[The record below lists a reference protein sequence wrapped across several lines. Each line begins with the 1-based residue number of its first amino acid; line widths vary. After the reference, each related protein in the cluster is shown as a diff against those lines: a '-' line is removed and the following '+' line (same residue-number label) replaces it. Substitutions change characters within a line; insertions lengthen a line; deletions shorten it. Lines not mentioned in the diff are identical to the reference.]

1 METRSVSNNCSQQFE
16 LKTKTKIFRLNSREK
31 TLVVVVLAALLVG
44 LWLPERIIVSTSP
57 SLKHR
62 IFFLTRAN
70 SEIKL
75 GDYLVFRHKDSGF
88 VQKGLDPANDRMIK
102 KVGCRPG
109 NILFTDVDRN
119 SFCGQKL
126 LGVALQTDSKGRSL
140 PLFQFSGPVPENS
153 YFMVGTNPRS
163 FDSKYFGFVHADD
176 ILYKALPIW

>member
-1 METRSVSNNCSQQFE
+1 METRSVSSNCSQQFE
-16 LKTKTKIFRLNSREK
+16 TKVLRLNNQEK
-31 TLVVVVLAALLVG
+31 TLVIVVLVALLVG
-44 LWLPERIIVSTSP
+44 AWLPERIIVSTSP

-62 IFFLTRAN
+62 IFFLIRAN

-75 GDYLVFRHKDSGF
+75 GDYLVFRHKDSDF

-109 NILFTDVDRN
+109 NILSTDVERN
-119 SFCGQKL
+119 YYCGEKL

-140 PLFQFSGPVPENS
+140 PLFQFSGPVPENN
-153 YFMVGTNPRS
+153 YFMVGSNPRS

>member
-16 LKTKTKIFRLNSREK
+16 TKNLRLNNREK
-31 TLVVVVLAALLVG
+31 TLVIVVLAALLVG
-44 LWLPERIIVSTSP
+44 AWLPERIIVSTSP
-57 SLKHR
+57 SLEHR

-70 SEIKL
+70 REIKL
-75 GDYLVFRHKDSGF
+75 GEYLVFRHKDSSF

-102 KVGCRPG
+102 KVGCSPG
-109 NILFTDVDRN
+109 GILSTDIERN
-119 SFCGQKL
+119 YYCGEKL

-140 PLFQFSGPVPENS
+140 PLFQFSGPVPEDS

>member
-1 METRSVSNNCSQQFE
+1 METRSGSSNCSLQFE
-16 LKTKTKIFRLNSREK
+16 TKNLRLNNREK
-31 TLVVVVLAALLVG
+31 TLAVVILAALLVG
-44 LWLPERIIVSTSP
+44 AWLPERIIVSTSP
-57 SLKHR
+57 SLEHR

-75 GDYLVFRHKDSGF
+75 GDYLVFRHKDSDF

-109 NILFTDVDRN
+109 NILSTDVERN
-119 SFCGQKL
+119 YFCGHKL
-126 LGVALQTDSKGRSL
+126 LGVALKKDSKGRSL
-140 PLFQFSGPVPENS
+140 PLFQFSGPVPEDS

-163 FDSKYFGFVHADD
+163 FDSKYFGFVHAND